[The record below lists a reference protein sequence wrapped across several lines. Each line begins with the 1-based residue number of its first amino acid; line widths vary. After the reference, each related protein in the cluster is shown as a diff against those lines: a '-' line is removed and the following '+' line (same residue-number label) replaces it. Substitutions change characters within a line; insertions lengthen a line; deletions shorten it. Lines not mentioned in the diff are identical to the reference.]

1 MALDFLGISTTQPQL
16 NRLLGLTEAGIAASH
31 VKLLTQLAVNVL
43 YASGDEST
51 LRSALDRQQPI
62 IVFLSTGD
70 LPYWSA
76 NVQHAVLIAGYDD
89 EQIYL
94 HDPVFPAARQAVA
107 WGDFLLAWSEFDY
120 RYACLTR

>member
-1 MALDFLGISTTQPQL
+1 VD
-16 NRLLGLTEAGIAASH
+16 
-31 VKLLTQLAVNVL
+31 VL

-51 LRSALDRQQPI
+51 LRSALDRQQMV
-62 IVFLSTGD
+62 IVFLATGD

-76 NVQHAVLIAGYDD
+76 NVQHAVLLAGYDD

-94 HDPVFPAARQAVA
+94 HDPVFPAAPQAVA